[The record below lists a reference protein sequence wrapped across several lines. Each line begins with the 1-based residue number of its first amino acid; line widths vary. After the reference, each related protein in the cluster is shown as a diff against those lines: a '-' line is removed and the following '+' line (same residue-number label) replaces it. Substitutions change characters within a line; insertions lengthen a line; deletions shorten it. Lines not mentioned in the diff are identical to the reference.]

1 MLLKEVPRGIKHF
14 LKPFRK
20 VLTKA
25 QYGHFQTLV
34 AGLIVNDKKTVQEI
48 CEALSEKDQS
58 SMNKSIAKTSWE
70 STNDIRLKLVK
81 KYRKTGKEGLIIIDD
96 ELAHKTGKHMEKA
109 GHHRSGVTKRIEWG
123 HCVVDSYYVDS
134 LNDFGFPIKADIYV
148 NKKTS
153 LPAEYRPKIQLALEQ
168 AEWGMSKTGAETT
181 IMDSAYYADYVVNWF
196 KQKHKHYVLGIH
208 SNLKISM
215 NRGKRVSVDDYAAA
229 LSCEDFT
236 PVEKDGGF
244 YLIHSKLVSIRGV
257 GIQRLLISY
266 KQDNWEMKFY
276 VTDLLNKSEEELM
289 FILLKRW
296 SIECFHRD
304 VKQHLGME
312 DYQKRKY
319 RGIRNVVLAVLAA
332 YTVLTLSKNLATMRR
347 VENVLGRGLSTIGEL
362 CRFMRLAAQKGWR
375 WITKALKKTE
385 MFITIMNNEVLVK
398 NAKV

>member
-1 MLLKEVPRGIKHF
+1 MLLKELPRGIKHF

-20 VLTKA
+20 VLSKA
-25 QYGHFQTLV
+25 QFNHFQTLV
-34 AGLIVNDKKTVQEI
+34 TGLIVNDKKTVQEI

-70 STNDIRLKLVK
+70 ATNDIRLKLVK

-109 GHHRSGVTKRIEWG
+109 GHHRSGVTKQIEWG
-123 HCVVDSYYVDS
+123 HCIVDSYYVDN
-134 LNDFGFPIKADIYV
+134 LNDFGFPVTADIYA

-153 LPAEYRPKIQLALEQ
+153 PPAEYKSKIQLALEQ
-168 AEWGMSKTGAETT
+168 AEWGMSKTGAETV

-196 KQKHKHYVLGIH
+196 KQKLKHYVLGIH

-215 NRGKRVSVDDYAAA
+215 NRSERISVDDYAAA

-236 PVEKDGGF
+236 PIEKDGSIF
-244 YLIHSKLVSIRGV
+244 LIHYKLVSVRGT
-257 GIQRLLISY
+257 GTQKLLISY
-266 KQDNWEMKFY
+266 KQDNWELKFY

-296 SIECFHRD
+296 CVESFHRD

-319 RGIRNVVLAVLAA
+319 RGIRNVVLAVLTA
-332 YTVLTLSKNLATMRR
+332 YTVLTLSKNLATMRL
-347 VENVLGRGLSTIGEL
+347 VEDVLGRCLSTIGEL

-375 WITKALKKTE
+375 WLTKTLKKTE
-385 MFITIMNNEVLVK
+385 MFIAIMNNEVLVK